1 MSSSCF
7 SSKVSHWVF
16 SWVTCCLLFQ
26 TVSPPQITLP
36 CILPLHLA
44 CPRVHEE
51 YQCPPAA
58 DWHSRVGWTMNEKAD
73 AAALQCIH
81 KWWSHISWICRGKY
95 FTWSLQRSTLQSNQK
110 NIILNILSW
119 LLTYLHTLGHQTL
132 QSAECLALTF
142 CKSCRIFPLLIKR
155 IKTAE
160 NLKGILCDCDYLGIT
175 GNS

>member
-16 SWVTCCLLFQ
+16 SWVTCWFNFL
-26 TVSPPQITLP
+26 TISPPQITPP

-95 FTWSLQRSTLQSNQK
+95 FTWSLQWSTLQSNQNK
-110 NIILNILSW
+110 YNFEHFKLIFNLPSHPWPPDPPECWMSRFDLWQISWNLSSPDVTKLGVIVII
-119 LLTYLHTLGHQTL
+119 
-132 QSAECLALTF
+132 
-142 CKSCRIFPLLIKR
+142 
-155 IKTAE
+155 
-160 NLKGILCDCDYLGIT
+160 
-175 GNS
+175 